1 MKFDIVVGNPPYG
14 KATHGNLDIHFKI
27 LKTSLDFCV
36 NKLCFIMPGKA
47 LQTNIKPIYLNVLK
61 NAVCVKAELQD
72 KNIFK
77 NTNMQETAI
86 YYCDRNANPDD
97 YDKKLDVDANLYN
110 NLDDICKLFIDKMST
125 MKELEIYKTYTHS
138 NIKEEMDKMINS
150 VIKSLSDDYYYLNV
164 NRANGALGAKW
175 ISPVLEKE
183 GIKTKDEE
191 IEYITTYTAKKNILK
206 CPSLKYGENL
216 KKLMIDGKVLRL
228 SLWLMQENQDMYQK
242 VFKYVP
248 DIDYTTIDTDEKLL
262 SACGFTSDEI
272 VKVMKYL
279 NDFDFS
285 KNRNDFVRESDVEDQ
300 SSSPSTSESLPKTI
314 YGLDREKLDP
324 SSDIP
329 KDEKYDEEDLKK
341 AYQ

>member
-1 MKFDIVVGNPPYG
+1 MKFQICIGNPPYG
-14 KATHGNLDIHFKI
+14 KATSGNLDIHFKI

-36 NKLCFIMPGKA
+36 DKLCFIMPGKA
-47 LQTNIKPIYLNVLK
+47 LQTNIKPIYLDVLK

-72 KNIFK
+72 KSIFK
-77 NTNMQETAI
+77 NTNMPETAI
-86 YYCDRNANPDD
+86 YHCDRNANPDD
-97 YDKKLDVDANLYN
+97 YDKKLDVETNLYN

-164 NRANGALGAKW
+164 NRANGAKGAIW
-175 ISPVLEKE
+175 FSGGLSKE

-191 IEYITTYTAKKNILK
+191 IEYITTYTSKKNILK

-228 SLWLMQENQDMYQK
+228 SLWLRQENQDMYQK

-248 DIDYTTIDTDEKLL
+248 DVKYEEINTDEKLL
-262 SACGFTSDEI
+262 EVCGFTSDEI
-272 VKVMKYL
+272 KKIIEYL
-279 NDFDFS
+279 NDFKFNKD
-285 KNRNDFVRESDVEDQ
+285 RNDFVKEKKKTSAEPED
-300 SSSPSTSESLPKTI
+300 SSPSSSVSSKTV
-314 YGLDREKLDP
+314 LDN
-324 SSDIP
+324 
-329 KDEKYDEEDLKK
+329 
-341 AYQ
+341 

>member
-1 MKFDIVVGNPPYG
+1 MIFDICVGNPPYG
-14 KATHGNLDIHFKI
+14 KATSGNLDIHFKI

-36 NKLCFIMPGKA
+36 DKLCFIMPGKA
-47 LQTNIKPIYLNVLK
+47 LQTNIKPIYLDVLK

-72 KNIFK
+72 KSIFK
-77 NTNMQETAI
+77 NTNMPETAI
-86 YYCDRNANPDD
+86 YHCDRNANPDD
-97 YDKKLDVDANLYN
+97 YDKKLDVETNLYN

-164 NRANGALGAKW
+164 NRANGAKGAIW
-175 ISPVLEKE
+175 FSRGLSKE

-191 IEYITTYTAKKNILK
+191 IEYITTYTSKKNILK

-228 SLWLMQENQDMYQK
+228 SLWLRQENQDMYQK

-248 DIDYTTIDTDEKLL
+248 DVKYEEINTDEKLL
-262 SACGFTSDEI
+262 EVCGFTSDEI
-272 VKVMKYL
+272 KKIIEYL
-279 NDFDFS
+279 NDFKFNKD
-285 KNRNDFVRESDVEDQ
+285 RNDFVKEKKKTSVEPEPEEE
-300 SSSPSTSESLPKTI
+300 SPSGSVSSKTV
-314 YGLDREKLDP
+314 LDN
-324 SSDIP
+324 
-329 KDEKYDEEDLKK
+329 
-341 AYQ
+341 

>member
-1 MKFDIVVGNPPYG
+1 MDQKNFILYQDIEVKVSLCPEFLYCYFYSMKFDICVGNPPYG
-14 KATHGNLDIHFKI
+14 KATSGNLDIHFKI

-36 NKLCFIMPGKA
+36 DKLCFIMPGKA
-47 LQTNIKPIYLNVLK
+47 LQTNIKPIYLDVLK

-72 KNIFK
+72 KSIFK
-77 NTNMQETAI
+77 NTNMPETAI
-86 YYCDRNANPDD
+86 YHCDRNANPDD
-97 YDKKLDVDANLYN
+97 YDKKLDVETNLYN

-164 NRANGALGAKW
+164 NRAGIKPEQKGESQW
-175 ISPVLEKE
+175 ISPVLAKE

-191 IEYITTYTAKKNILK
+191 IEYITTYTSKKNILK

-228 SLWLMQENQDMYQK
+228 SLWLRQENQDMYQK

-248 DIDYTTIDTDEKLL
+248 DVKYEEINTDEKLL
-262 SACGFTSDEI
+262 SVCGFSDDEI
-272 VKVMKYL
+272 KVVMKYL
-279 NDFDFS
+279 KDFDFTR
-285 KNRNDFVRESDVEDQ
+285 NRNDVVRGTKVE
-300 SSSPSTSESLPKTI
+300 P
-314 YGLDREKLDP
+314 
-324 SSDIP
+324 
-329 KDEKYDEEDLKK
+329 
-341 AYQ
+341 